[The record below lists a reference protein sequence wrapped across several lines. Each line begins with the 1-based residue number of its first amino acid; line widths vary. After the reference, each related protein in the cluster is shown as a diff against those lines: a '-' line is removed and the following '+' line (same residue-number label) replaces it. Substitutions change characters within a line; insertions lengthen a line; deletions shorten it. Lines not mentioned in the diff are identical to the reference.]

1 MMMMLVESMYS
12 NNSKSYQV
20 NVLESLAHIIPEVS
34 IIMQLKS
41 YSRLILFK
49 SNKPDSLPLPVMPSG
64 AFDGR
69 RPAERGGTW

>member
-1 MMMMLVESMYS
+1 MKAAMMMIMKAVMMMTINLLMMMFVESMYS

-41 YSRLILFK
+41 YRRLI
-49 SNKPDSLPLPVMPSG
+49 
-64 AFDGR
+64 AI
-69 RPAERGGTW
+69 